1 MKSDSKLEDEIKSD
15 ACSHLP
21 EYPLEFIDF
30 IRSLSEVHLGEL
42 SAALGLTCA
51 VWCLGAVHIYAI
63 YKYTTNEKRR
73 GKLYILALLFPIMAA
88 CCVGSMISPRSA
100 NILKSIGLFYILSS
114 LYTAMSLIRYLF
126 SSTHDMFRVL
136 HQADNKIRMQTPPLC
151 CCCPFLPQFEIT
163 PSRIRYLEMF
173 TFQAPIVRIILI
185 AINVLLLTEK
195 GYNHKW

>member
-30 IRSLSEVHLGEL
+30 IRSLFSFDLFFLVYFLSGLSEVHLGEL

-73 GKLYILALLFPIMAA
+73 GKLYILALLFPVNPYLSIFNTFFELDH
-88 CCVGSMISPRSA
+88 GSLLCR
-100 NILKSIGLFYILSS
+100 FYD
-114 LYTAMSLIRYLF
+114 F
-126 SSTHDMFRVL
+126 S
-136 HQADNKIRMQTPPLC
+136 
-151 CCCPFLPQFEIT
+151 
-163 PSRIRYLEMF
+163 
-173 TFQAPIVRIILI
+173 
-185 AINVLLLTEK
+185 
-195 GYNHKW
+195 